1 MQDGEL
7 EVEIQTG
14 REQRKSLK
22 RKLDAVKTIPDRY
35 QESELNEEDASA
47 EPGVDEADD
56 EPESPTNPFIC
67 AEAIDDDV
75 IKAKMSEWPS
85 DDDLNYEEPATKKK
99 ARD

>member
-67 AEAIDDDV
+67 PDAIDD
-75 IKAKMSEWPS
+75 
-85 DDDLNYEEPATKKK
+85 EEIDA
-99 ARD
+99 